1 MIGSHNTMT
10 YLRPLK
16 WWQRLIAFTS
26 RCQRKTIE
34 EQYKAGVR
42 YFDFRV
48 KVKRD
53 CNLCYAHGL
62 MEYRY
67 DDDRIE
73 DILWRY
79 PDVKARIVLEKGDK
93 DLFRYHAHKILINY
107 HSQIDYV
114 VDDKKSWHIHW
125 SNRNGYKYYDYY
137 PQYPQDGLIPYPEKD
152 YLRYAK
158 PTDAYGDEIYK
169 NNTVYLF
176 DFI

>member
-1 MIGSHNTMT
+1 MEFILKLIIGFIIMCILIGISAIPIFIMQHYKKNCSII
-10 YLRPLK
+10 LRWFLFILCILIYIILSVTCQHYGILTERKGIPLTP
-16 WWQRLIAFTS
+16 LIILS
-26 RCQRKTIE
+26 VL
-34 EQYKAGVR
+34 AGV
-42 YFDFRV
+42 
-48 KVKRD
+48 
-53 CNLCYAHGL
+53 NLFNAK
-62 MEYRY
+62 ESTTQ
-67 DDDRIE
+67 DNTE
-73 DILWRY
+73 Q
-79 PDVKARIVLEKGDK
+79 E
-93 DLFRYHAHKILINY
+93 
-107 HSQIDYV
+107 IDYV